1 MNKILEQTSNYYK
14 QNYLKSQKILN
25 VNNKNDWIIDR
36 NINNNNIIEKN
47 FKEYFIQEEMNRINN
62 AFVLIKIIN
71 Q

>member
-1 MNKILEQTSNYYK
+1 LNKILEQTSNYYK